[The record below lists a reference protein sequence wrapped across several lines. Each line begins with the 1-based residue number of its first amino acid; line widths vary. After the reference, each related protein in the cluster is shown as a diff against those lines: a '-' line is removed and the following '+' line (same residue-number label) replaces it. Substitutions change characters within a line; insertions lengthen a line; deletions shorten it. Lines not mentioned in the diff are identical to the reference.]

1 MFNIEWH
8 SEKKFNEIINNLIK
22 INIQK
27 QSYFDI
33 KIDHS
38 KIIFTIK
45 FPLNI
50 SWISF
55 SKIAIC
61 SFNFTSV

>member
-22 INIQK
+22 K
-27 QSYFDI
+27 YTRQSYFDI

-50 SWISF
+50 SWIPF
-55 SKIAIC
+55 QKIGIC